1 MSGWETL
8 NCANHPE
15 RIALERCEV
24 CGKPLCA
31 YCLYYTDDG
40 QRLCEEHAED
50 ARKLGVAVE
59 EPAIYAD
66 QLIGAQIGALRK
78 RKRSESAGDEDL
90 YKGNSTDV
98 MSLIGMMIG
107 IISAGA
113 CCGAVYCLPVVG
125 LVLSL
130 MAVFGAKKSYDPR
143 RTRRFGVIGALLSG
157 VWVVAIVGCI
167 LIYGLSL
174 TTLFRV
180 SSGPLQ
186 GNLLATLNVRV
197 TDTPSP
203 VPPVTSPNSYCDHRP
218 DDGPGQSTRRGRA
231 GRSRCTNQWGR
242 TEFGGTL
249 GGWWSDALTGNL

>member
-8 NCANHPE
+8 NCANHPD

-59 EPAIYAD
+59 EPASYAD

-78 RKRSESAGDEDL
+78 RKRSESAGEEDL

-98 MSLIGMMIG
+98 MSLIGMLIG

-113 CCGAVYCLPVVG
+113 CCGAVYCLPIVG

-130 MAVFGAKKSYDPR
+130 MAVFGAKKSFDPR
-143 RTRRFGVIGALLSG
+143 RTRRFGLIGALLSG

-174 TTLFRV
+174 TTLFRASQV
-180 SSGPLQ
+180 PLQ
-186 GNLLATLNVRV
+186 GNLLATLNAPHA

-203 VPPVTSPNSYCDHRP
+203 VSPSTSPTP
-218 DDGPGQSTRRGRA
+218 TPTTGPTTGPVSRHNMPGASASDVPISGEVQNLAVHWEGGR
-231 GRSRCTNQWGR
+231 
-242 TEFGGTL
+242 
-249 GGWWSDALTGNL
+249 